1 MKDILLIAPIIAQT
15 APIGNEWERLG
26 ITGLSIIVTVFIWRY
41 FNARQDESAK
51 ASQAER
57 DKLLQDA
64 NNKTQQI
71 IDLLKQQVEDSRN
84 PKP

>member
-1 MKDILLIAPIIAQT
+1 MKDILLIAPIVAQS

-57 DKLLQDA
+57 DKLMQEGND
-64 NNKTQQI
+64 KTQQI

-84 PKP
+84 QKP